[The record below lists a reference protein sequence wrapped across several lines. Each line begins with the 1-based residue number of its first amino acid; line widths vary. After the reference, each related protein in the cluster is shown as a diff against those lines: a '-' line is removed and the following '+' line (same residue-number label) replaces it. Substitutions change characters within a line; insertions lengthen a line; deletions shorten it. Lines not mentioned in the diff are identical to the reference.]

1 MAKRINISVKTVPN
15 GYVLKVGDAED
26 FLYFNEIDL
35 LAGFMARVGALSTK
49 PMEKSD
55 ILSTVVDLLLGSE
68 YSKNVDNLKKKI
80 ELVYNHALKVEK
92 RLAEIELKMP
102 INPKPKKE
110 PKKKIVPDG
119 PMSEIAKTKLE
130 ELEEKMKENPNI
142 K

>member
-110 PKKKIVPDG
+110 SKKKSVPDD
-119 PMSEIAKTKLE
+119 PMSERAKTKLE
-130 ELEEKMKENPNI
+130 ELEEKMKANPNI

>member
-80 ELVYNHALKVEK
+80 ELVYNHALRVEK

-102 INPKPKKE
+102 INPNPKKE

-119 PMSEIAKTKLE
+119 PMSERAKTKLE
-130 ELEEKMKENPNI
+130 ELEEKMKANPNI

>member
-1 MAKRINISVKTVPN
+1 
-15 GYVLKVGDAED
+15 
-26 FLYFNEIDL
+26 
-35 LAGFMARVGALSTK
+35 
-49 PMEKSD
+49 
-55 ILSTVVDLLLGSE
+55 VDLLLGSE

-119 PMSEIAKTKLE
+119 PMSERAKTKLE
-130 ELEEKMKENPNI
+130 ELKEKMKANPNI

>member
-80 ELVYNHALKVEK
+80 ELVNNHALRVEK

-110 PKKKIVPDG
+110 SKKKIVPDG

-130 ELEEKMKENPNI
+130 ELEEKMKANPNI

>member
-55 ILSTVVDLLLGSE
+55 ILSTVVGLLLGSE

-110 PKKKIVPDG
+110 AKKKSVPDG
-119 PMSEIAKTKLE
+119 PMSERAKTKLE